1 MVCVH
6 CSATNADG
14 QVFCGTCGRRLTAET
29 LGSLSDRIATVEDAR
44 RAEAHN
50 RIDRQALELES
61 ATNIA
66 GMVRKWLGL
75 FLFWAAIPAVGI
87 GLFLAL
93 VFGKDFFDLRADA
106 ANATRYIQEVMNR
119 VQATG
124 DEAKR
129 IADDALAK
137 ARKGDEDIKST
148 QAAVSKVQTDLTV
161 RAAAVQK
168 LGSNVD
174 DTQRQID
181 TVTSRLNEQD
191 AQVRRMSE
199 QTHAIKTAQGIA
211 DIQTAYPLYGQHV
224 AFTSTGEIIDAK
236 SKPPGAIY
244 LIFSLSLTS
253 AIQPNINGQSA
264 GEALAALRD
273 HKYTAIVGSM
283 TMLARTANSSQGV
296 GMVMDANACTYWAKP
311 PLRAP
316 CIIYFRNA
324 LKSNAI
330 EVQSLVSVAQTIQD
344 NHIVY
349 SDPTQLR
356 ADQQELLTLSGMDM
370 VVVLGDY
377 GQ

>member
-1 MVCVH
+1 
-6 CSATNADG
+6 
-14 QVFCGTCGRRLTAET
+14 LTAET